1 MEDCMNKILEEV
13 ITIGIEVGIKLVVS
27 ILIIFVGYKLI
38 KAVVGLVEKSK
49 GFSKLNKSVQTFCV
63 SATRVAL
70 KALLFIT
77 ILTYIGVPMTSVL
90 AILGS
95 LGLALGLALQG
106 GLSNIAGGILILI
119 FKPFKVGD
127 HIDNHIDSGIVESI
141 NIFYT
146 VLVTKD
152 NRKISLPN
160 GPLSNASVINYSTMN
175 KKKLE
180 LKYFVDNKEDIS
192 KIKKIIKEVVEKE
205 NIIKNEEIVVRLGE
219 YTNVGSTFYIYV
231 WVRPEDS
238 LKITFNINE
247 KLKEAFDKNNINK
260 K

>member
-1 MEDCMNKILEEV
+1 MSKILEEV
-13 ITIGIEVGIKLVVS
+13 ISIGIEVGIKLVVS
-27 ILIIFVGYKLI
+27 ILILIVGYKLI
-38 KAVVGLVEKSK
+38 KAIVGLLEKSK
-49 GFSKLNKSVQTFCV
+49 GFSKFNKSVQTFFV

-77 ILTYIGVPMTSVL
+77 VLAYIGVPMTSVL

-95 LGLALGLALQG
+95 LGLAIGLALQG
-106 GLSNIAGGILILI
+106 GLSNIAGGILILV

-127 HIDNHIDSGIVESI
+127 HIDNHIDNGIVESI
-141 NIFYT
+141 NVFYT

-152 NRKISLPN
+152 NRRISLPN
-160 GPLSNASVINYSTMN
+160 GPLSNASIINYSTMN

-180 LKYFVDNKEDIS
+180 LKYFVDNKEDTN
-192 KIKKIIKEVVEKE
+192 KIKKIIKDVVEKE
-205 NIIKNEEIVVRLGE
+205 NIIKDEEVVVRLGE
-219 YTNVGSTFYIYV
+219 YTNAGSTFYIYV
-231 WVRPEDS
+231 WVKPENS
-238 LKITFNINE
+238 LEITFNINE

>member
-1 MEDCMNKILEEV
+1 MSKILEKV
-13 ITIGIEVGIKLVVS
+13 ISIGIGVGIKLVVS
-27 ILIIFVGYKLI
+27 ILIIFIGYKLI
-38 KAVVGLVEKSK
+38 KALVELLEKSK
-49 GFSKLNKSVQTFCV
+49 GISRFNKSVQTFFV
-63 SATRVAL
+63 SAIRVTL
-70 KALLFIT
+70 KSMLIIT
-77 ILTYIGVPMTSVL
+77 ILAYIGVPMTSVL

-106 GLSNIAGGILILI
+106 GFSNIAGGILILI

-127 HIDNHIDSGIVESI
+127 QIDNHIDTGIVESI

-152 NRKISLPN
+152 NKKISLPN
-160 GPLSNASVINYSTMN
+160 GPLSNASVINYSTMD

-180 LKYFVDNKEDIS
+180 LKYFVDNKEDIN
-192 KIKKIIKEVVEKE
+192 KLKKIIKEVVEKE
-205 NIIKNEEIVVRLGE
+205 DIIKNEEVIIRLGE
-219 YTNVGSTFYIYV
+219 YTNIGSTFYIYV
-231 WVRPEDS
+231 WVKPEDS
-238 LKITFNINE
+238 LEITFNINE

>member
-1 MEDCMNKILEEV
+1 MNNILEEV

-38 KAVVGLVEKSK
+38 KVLVSLVEKSK

-77 ILTYIGVPMTSVL
+77 VLAYIGVPMTSVL

-127 HIDNHIDSGIVESI
+127 HIDNHIDNGIVESI

-146 VLVTKD
+146 VLVAKD
-152 NRKISLPN
+152 NRRISLPN

-180 LKYFVDNKEDIS
+180 LKYFVDNKEDIN
-192 KIKKIIKEVVEKE
+192 KLKKIIKEVVEKE
-205 NIIKNEEIVVRLGE
+205 NIIKDEEVVVRLGE
-219 YTNVGSTFYIYV
+219 YTNVGSTFYIYA
-231 WVRPEDS
+231 WVKPDDS
-238 LKITFNINE
+238 QEITFNINE
-247 KLKEAFDKNNINK
+247 KLKEAFDKNNVNK